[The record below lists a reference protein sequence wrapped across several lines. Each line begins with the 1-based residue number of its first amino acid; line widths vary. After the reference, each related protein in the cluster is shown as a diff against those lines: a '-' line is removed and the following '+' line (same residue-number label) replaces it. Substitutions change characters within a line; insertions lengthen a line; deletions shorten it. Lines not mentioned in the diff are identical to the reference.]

1 MNKIG
6 IYGGTFDPLHKGHL
20 SLARSAVDEM
30 KLDKLIFLPA
40 YIQPFKKDYKYTK
53 GEHRVKMI
61 ELAISEYEKFQVSD
75 YEIRKKDISY
85 SYDTLSELRNMVD
98 GKIYFVMGDDS
109 FVQLE
114 NWYKGKELLE
124 NYSFIVGSRPG
135 IPSDITEEYTNI
147 YREKYSTEIYLIN
160 NKLVDISAT
169 ELRKALKT
177 GKDVDKFL
185 VDPVTEYINEN
196 KLYR

>member
-185 VDPVTEYINEN
+185 VNPVTEYINEN